1 MSVQL
6 LLPTYDF
13 GKRPERQRPIYKVC
27 PCRHCTIRQK
37 DVDIRHMKHARIG
50 RMPNC
55 PMSAEISVCGHAH
68 ACDAFSGQAVHL
80 VVDSG
85 ELGQPDDA
93 FCLEGMARRRTYTGA
108 HAGKII
114 LSWRFWCWIFIFV
127 SLRAT
132 LRVPR
137 SLGD

>member
-1 MSVQL
+1 MAM
-6 LLPTYDF
+6 PMHAMHF
-13 GKRPERQRPIYKVC
+13 RGKR
-27 PCRHCTIRQK
+27 
-37 DVDIRHMKHARIG
+37 
-50 RMPNC
+50 
-55 PMSAEISVCGHAH
+55 S
-68 ACDAFSGQAVHL
+68 HL

-93 FCLEGMARRRTYTGA
+93 FGLEGMARRRTYAGA

-114 LSWRFWCWIFIFV
+114 LSWRFSCWIFIFV
-127 SLRAT
+127 RLRAT